1 MQRWRGDA
9 SGRRRSWFAWA
20 LLVLA
25 HVALVATMLRSHVS
39 HDRPADSRTVEATIL
54 LRPAPSPRTVATSLP
69 PPRETRLRS
78 IPHVDPDPRTIR
90 APVLEALPIAQAA
103 SAPEP
108 AASAASQPLNLTL
121 TREQLRAVIAGGKP
135 TLAQPL
141 ARGPAPSALSQIG
154 GDDSYS
160 EKALPGGVTEVH
172 VHGSCFRMVQTPA
185 AKADPF
191 THGGALPGP
200 CLDGF

>member
-9 SGRRRSWFAWA
+9 SGRRRYWLAWA
-20 LLVLA
+20 LLVLT
-25 HVALVATMLRSHVS
+25 HVALVATMLRSRVAHE
-39 HDRPADSRTVEATIL
+39 RPADKPALEATIL
-54 LRPAPSPRTVATSLP
+54 LRPAPAPRTVATPLP

-90 APVLEALPIAQAA
+90 APALESLPIARAA

-121 TREQLRAVIAGGKP
+121 TREQLRAVIAGSKP
-135 TLAQPL
+135 TLAQSL
-141 ARGPAPSALSQIG
+141 ARGPALPALSRIG

-160 EKALPGGVTEVH
+160 EKALPGGETEVH
-172 VHGSCFRMVQTPA
+172 SHGGCFKMVPTPA

-191 THGGALPGP
+191 NHGGVLPGN
-200 CLDGF
+200 CN